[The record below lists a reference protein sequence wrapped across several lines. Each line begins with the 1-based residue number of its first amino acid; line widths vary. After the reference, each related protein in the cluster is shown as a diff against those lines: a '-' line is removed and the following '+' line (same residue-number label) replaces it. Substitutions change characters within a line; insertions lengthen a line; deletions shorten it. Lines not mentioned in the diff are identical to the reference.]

1 MKLKTLKDLEFD
13 DWTYT
18 LGEGR
23 IIKIAKLKAE
33 AIKWVK
39 FQKDIQMN
47 NPNYA
52 NEYRLNIQW
61 IKNFFNITEEDLK

>member
-1 MKLKTLKDLEFD
+1 MKLKTLKDLQWDESGKGD
-13 DWTYT
+13 YMVD
-18 LGEGR
+18 GNE
-23 IIKIAKLKAE
+23 LKKE

-39 FQKDIQMN
+39 FQVDIQEH
-47 NPNYA
+47 NPRYA